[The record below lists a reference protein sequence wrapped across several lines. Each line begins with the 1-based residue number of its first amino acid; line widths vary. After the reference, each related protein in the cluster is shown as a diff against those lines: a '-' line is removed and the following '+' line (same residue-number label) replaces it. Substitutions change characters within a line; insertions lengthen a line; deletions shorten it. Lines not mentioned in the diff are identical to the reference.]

1 LLKSLFKVIRVFLIT
16 IIGIFFSGCVFNLVS
31 KISNHYYSD
40 SFISTNNLD
49 NDIFSDRYKFITV
62 LEFIFV
68 SMSTVGYGDLIA
80 INNYEKV
87 ATMFIV
93 LFGISLDSVLIG
105 TFHEILCSL
114 YQ

>member
-1 LLKSLFKVIRVFLIT
+1 
-16 IIGIFFSGCVFNLVS
+16 
-31 KISNHYYSD
+31 
-40 SFISTNNLD
+40 
-49 NDIFSDRYKFITV
+49 
-62 LEFIFV
+62 
-68 SMSTVGYGDLIA
+68 MSTVGYGDLIA